1 MKKITSLLICLF
13 FFGCATSQEI
23 KVATEGIT
31 FETGMSREAVMDAI
45 IKVTNDEGFAIA
57 TISEKYGIITC
68 QPKNM
73 PTGEMLKKTGDSAW
87 GWTSK
92 VSAWVH
98 EVQFSANVSE
108 TGVVR
113 LRVVVGMN
121 TPEHKTVD
129 SYRSAKLAR
138 YYEQKIRDL
147 L

>member
-1 MKKITSLLICLF
+1 MKKIGLLLICLF
-13 FFGCATSQEI
+13 VFGCATSQEI

-31 FETGMSREAVMDAI
+31 FETGMSKDTVMDAI

-68 QPKNM
+68 QPKTM
-73 PTGEMLKKTGDSAW
+73 PTGEMLKKTGNSAW

-92 VSAWVH
+92 VPAWVH
-98 EVQFSANVSE
+98 EVQFSANVSK

-113 LRVVVGMN
+113 LKVVVGMN

-129 SYRSAKLAR
+129 SYRSAKLVE
-138 YYEQKIRDL
+138 YFKKKIENNL
-147 L
+147 